1 MSDRYQEKNPFKEI
15 FQNYIFITI
24 GAIIFAYGLETFLVP
39 NQVIDGGV
47 VGISLILDELIVP
60 IPFSIFL
67 VVLNIPFLF
76 IGYKQIGKSFAF
88 QSLYGIILASIFT
101 ELFHHV
107 EPITDDPLLAA
118 IFGGIVLGVGVGT
131 VLRNNGALDG
141 TEILATL
148 ISSKTSFSVGQV
160 VMIFNIFILG
170 SAGFVFSID
179 STFYS
184 LIAYFIAFKVIDIV
198 IVGMNESKSVLIV
211 SDKYKEIGEALLN
224 RLGRTVTYFTGEGGY
239 SGEEKKVIYCVITRL
254 EEAKLK
260 AIVRYFDPN
269 AFLAMSDVS
278 DVKGGQF
285 KKKSIH

>member
-1 MSDRYQEKNPFKEI
+1 MSDRYQEKNSFKEI

-170 SAGFVFSID
+170 SAGFVFSIN

>member
-260 AIVRYFDPN
+260 TIVRYFDPN

>member
-1 MSDRYQEKNPFKEI
+1 MSDRYQEKNSFKEI

-47 VGISLILDELIVP
+47 VGISLILDELIAP

-269 AFLAMSDVS
+269 AFLAM
-278 DVKGGQF
+278 
-285 KKKSIH
+285 

>member
-1 MSDRYQEKNPFKEI
+1 MSDRYQEKNSFKEI

>member
-1 MSDRYQEKNPFKEI
+1 MSDRYQEKNSFKEI

-47 VGISLILDELIVP
+47 VGISLILDELIAP

-67 VVLNIPFLF
+67 VALNIPFLF
-76 IGYKQIGKSFAF
+76 IGYKQIGKSFAL

-160 VMIFNIFILG
+160 VMFFNIFILG

-224 RLGRTVTYFTGEGGY
+224 RLGRTVTYFKGEGGY

>member
-1 MSDRYQEKNPFKEI
+1 MSENYQEKNTVSETI
-15 FQNYIFITI
+15 QNYVFITI
-24 GAIIFAYGLETFLVP
+24 GAIIFAYGLEAFLVP

-47 VGISLILDELIVP
+47 VGISLILDELIKPV
-60 IPFSIFL
+60 PFSVFL

-101 ELFHHV
+101 ELFHNV
-107 EPITDDPLLAA
+107 DPITNEPLLAA
-118 IFGGIVLGVGVGT
+118 IFGGIILGIGVGT

-148 ISSKTSFSVGQV
+148 ISSKSSFSVGTI
-160 VMIFNIFILG
+160 VMFFNIFILG
-170 SAGFVFSID
+170 SAGFVFNIN

-211 SDKYKEIGEALLN
+211 TDKYKEIGDALLN

-239 SGEEKKVIYCVITRL
+239 SGEEKKVVYCVITRL

-260 AIVRYFDPN
+260 AIVHYFDPN

-285 KKKSIH
+285 KKKNIH

>member
-1 MSDRYQEKNPFKEI
+1 MSDRYQEKNSFKEI

-160 VMIFNIFILG
+160 VMFFNIFILG

>member
-76 IGYKQIGKSFAF
+76 IGYKQIGKSFAV

-260 AIVRYFDPN
+260 TIVRYFDPN

>member
-60 IPFSIFL
+60 IPLSIFL

-76 IGYKQIGKSFAF
+76 IGYKQIGKSFAV

-260 AIVRYFDPN
+260 TIVRYFDPN

>member
-1 MSDRYQEKNPFKEI
+1 MSDRYQEKNSFKEI

-47 VGISLILDELIVP
+47 VGMSLILDELIVP

>member
-1 MSDRYQEKNPFKEI
+1 MSDRYQEKNSFKEI

-47 VGISLILDELIVP
+47 VGISLILDELIAP

-76 IGYKQIGKSFAF
+76 TGYKQIGKSFAF

-107 EPITDDPLLAA
+107 EPITDDPLLTA

-260 AIVRYFDPN
+260 AIVRYFDSN

>member
-1 MSDRYQEKNPFKEI
+1 MSDRYQEKNSFKEI

-76 IGYKQIGKSFAF
+76 IGYKQIGKSFAV

-260 AIVRYFDPN
+260 TIVRYFDPN

>member
-1 MSDRYQEKNPFKEI
+1 MSDRYQEKNSFKEI

-254 EEAKLK
+254 EDAKLK